1 MKDRTFNALCLTS
14 EDSHH
19 VSESVPRSTE
29 DRCLTPDD
37 LDSTAD
43 VRCLMSD
50 VHHRVL
56 LISNYKPGTGGIS
69 GQVEILQRK
78 LRGEGFVVDIF
89 NTKGSILYRLG
100 LFQKLRNCGKAYD
113 VFHVH
118 CCSGWGFLPAVV
130 GIRVGRRLGKR
141 VVLTYHGGGAAGFFA
156 KHKKLVTRYLRKTD
170 VNIVL
175 SGFLGQIFDTY
186 QIPYTVIPNIIELDG
201 TKYRN
206 REVLR
211 PRFISIRSLEPLYNI
226 PCIIKAFAIVKQQ
239 LPEATL
245 TIVGDGSERPALERM
260 VQELGLQNVEFVG
273 RVDNH
278 DIYKYLDQ
286 ADIMISA
293 PHIDNMPVSLLE
305 GFNAGLL
312 VISSRVGGV
321 PYMIEDGV
329 NGLLFEDDD
338 YSALADKML
347 YSLNSKCL
355 GLVLAAKHS
364 LDNYSWE
371 TVKYKLLEIYQ

>member
-43 VRCLMSD
+43 VRRLMSD

-100 LFQKLRNCGKAYD
+100 LFQKLWNYGKAYD
-113 VFHVH
+113 VFHIH

-355 GLVLAAKHS
+355 DLVLAAKHS

>member
-1 MKDRTFNALCLTS
+1 MRVETEIAKVLSSQLEVKDS
-14 EDSHH
+14 K
-19 VSESVPRSTE
+19 
-29 DRCLTPDD
+29 
-37 LDSTAD
+37 
-43 VRCLMSD
+43 
-50 VHHRVL
+50 RVL
-56 LISNYKPGTGGIS
+56 LISNYKLGTGGIS

-141 VVLTYHGGGAAGFFA
+141 VVLTYHGGGAAGFFD

-201 TKYRN
+201 SKFRK
-206 REVLR
+206 RETLR
-211 PRFISIRSLEPLYNI
+211 PRYISIRSLEPLYNI

-239 LPEATL
+239 RPDATL
-245 TIVGDGSERPALERM
+245 TIVGDGSERLSLERM
-260 VQELGLQNVEFVG
+260 VQEMGLQNVEFIG
-273 RVDNH
+273 RVDNQ
-278 DIYKYLDQ
+278 DIYTYLDKS
-286 ADIMISA
+286 DILLSA

-312 VISSRVGGV
+312 VISSKVGGV
-321 PYMIEDGV
+321 PYMIKDGE
-329 NGLLFEDDD
+329 NGLLFEDDN
-338 YSALADKML
+338 YLMLADKMVYPL
-347 YSLNSKCL
+347 SSKCL
-355 GLVLAAKHS
+355 DLVLAAKHS

>member
-1 MKDRTFNALCLTS
+1 MRVETEIAKVLSSQLEVKDSKRI
-14 EDSHH
+14 
-19 VSESVPRSTE
+19 
-29 DRCLTPDD
+29 
-37 LDSTAD
+37 
-43 VRCLMSD
+43 
-50 VHHRVL
+50 L

-100 LFQKLRNCGKAYD
+100 LFQKLRNCGKSYD

-130 GIRVGRRLGKR
+130 GIRVGQRLGKR

-201 TKYRN
+201 SKFRK
-206 REVLR
+206 RETLR
-211 PRFISIRSLEPLYNI
+211 PRYISIRSLEPLYNI

-239 LPEATL
+239 HPDATL
-245 TIVGDGSERPALERM
+245 TIVGDGSERLSLERM
-260 VQELGLQNVEFVG
+260 VQEMGLQNVEFIG
-273 RVDNH
+273 RVDNQ
-278 DIYKYLDQ
+278 DIYTYLDKS
-286 ADIMISA
+286 DILLSA

-312 VISSRVGGV
+312 VISSKVGGV
-321 PYMIEDGV
+321 PYMIKDGE

-347 YSLNSKCL
+347 YSLSSKCL
-355 GLVLAAKHS
+355 DLVLAAKHS